1 MAPDDLASP
10 GRRIKFLRQ
19 GRGMT
24 QLTLAAKTYVTQPA
38 VSQWESGKY
47 VPDRATQD
55 LIAEALGTTRTFLF
69 GEAA

>member
-1 MAPDDLASP
+1 
-10 GRRIKFLRQ
+10 
-19 GRGMT
+19 MT